1 MKKIIALALAASMLS
16 TSAFAAVSY
25 YDKDNKKVAEPTP
38 VRNDNGAYVTNLNG
52 LTLKVQTSDFYPVKP
67 DGTPNAGASSLNSIG
82 NYQFTAD
89 NFTVTYKVKKGASL
103 VQKPTLDGEGNL
115 VIKFNP
121 RTVENGKIEMN
132 VPDVVFEYVQV
143 KAKRAIKDIEGKEVL
158 KNGSTFRLNLEDV
171 GLNTENNSFIIV
183 QNEKK
188 ATEIVDAESFVL
200 TENTENVQI
209 KKDGSTK
216 ADFEEYLGNVQ
227 INGRVYAGDVVTF
240 KTNTNPKAEVLT
252 ALFQANPDAD
262 LDTHTFVVDGFR
274 APLTV
279 KLTVDALG
287 DVEAK
292 DQVLYF
298 MDETGKLTAC
308 NWKYNADEGVFEG
321 KLPTGTTTVVN
332 ATKALT
338 ASPVASSNEDKKPAD
353 SKKPAVPETGLVV
366 NVDAAIVK

>member
-16 TSAFAAVSY
+16 TSALAMEAY
-25 YDKDNKKVAEPTP
+25 TKDKDGKFTVVNS
-38 VRNDNGAYVTNLNG
+38 GALTGVKNLANNQVKMG
-52 LTLKVQTSDFYPVKP
+52 VEDFKILDK
-67 DGTPNAGASSLNSIG
+67 DGKIAPGASSLQTLDLPSFK
-82 NYQFTAD
+82 FTAD
-89 NFTVTYKVKKGASL
+89 NFYINYRVTEGKSV
-103 VQKPTLDGEGNL
+103 VNKPEFDGEGNL
-115 VIKFNP
+115 VLTFNKKMVDEVK
-121 RTVENGKIEMN
+121 TN
-132 VPDVVFEYVQV
+132 VPDLSIEFIEV
-143 KAKRAIKDIEGKEVL
+143 KAKRTIKDLNDKELVHAGDRFRVELGNLNAKEGNFV
-158 KNGSTFRLNLEDV
+158 V
-171 GLNTENNSFIIV
+171 V
-183 QNEKK
+183 QQKK
-188 ATEIVDAESFVL
+188 ADPVDASQFGLEKDV
-200 TENTENVQI
+200 TDVVI
-209 KKDGSTK
+209 KKDGTTK
-216 ADFEEYLGNVQ
+216 SDFESYNGNVQ

-240 KTNTNPKAEVLT
+240 KTNETPKAEVLT

-262 LDTHTFVVDGFR
+262 LDTHTFVVKGFR

-321 KLPTGTTTVVN
+321 KLPTGTTTIVN